1 MTSSSPALLAEPR
14 RLAAIEQARQ
24 AVLVGRSAQ
33 SAVGLSPGIERSWR
47 RCLDLGHEP
56 ERAVT
61 FNAISA
67 QGARRVLDASR
78 PLLQAATPVV
88 RTLTRAMLH
97 TRYFRH
103 P

>member
-1 MTSSSPALLAEPR
+1 M
-14 RLAAIEQARQ
+14 
-24 AVLVGRSAQ
+24 
-33 SAVGLSPGIERSWR
+33 
-47 RCLDLGHEP
+47 
-56 ERAVT
+56 T

-97 TRYFRH
+97 TRYFAILTNADGLVIDVHGPVERNDPPAAALASWGGLPEVPVLPPGCWYH
-103 P
+103 TC